1 MMYYVY
7 RILGLKQKK
16 MNKKSIEMNVN
27 YNYTLLCII
36 VIINVNN
43 SFVFPENF
51 NWNPK

>member
-27 YNYTLLCII
+27 YNYTLLCQ
-36 VIINVNN
+36 NVLLLLLLT
-43 SFVFPENF
+43 
-51 NWNPK
+51 